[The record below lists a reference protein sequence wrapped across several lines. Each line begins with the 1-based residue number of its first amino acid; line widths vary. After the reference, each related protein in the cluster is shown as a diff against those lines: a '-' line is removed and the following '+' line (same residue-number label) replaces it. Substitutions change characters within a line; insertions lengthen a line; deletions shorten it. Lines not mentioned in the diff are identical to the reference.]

1 MKRAVLLSTIICGLF
16 AMESMSRAE
25 IPPLLRPGTH
35 PMWASLAMGG
45 GLGVSWSSGGY
56 SGGAGGASQF
66 KLIEQFGYHLSSN
79 FGGPAAGPAIA
90 IDLQESFGGDTS
102 TVIEILP
109 RFVWDIPIIQNL
121 GLYLSPS
128 LGIGYARIFGGDG
141 VNAATIQLDFE
152 GKLILGDRGFVFF
165 RPFGLDIMASSVN
178 GNSYTLVR
186 WDLMF
191 GGGVIF

>member
-1 MKRAVLLSTIICGLF
+1 MRRVALLSTVLCSLL

-25 IPPLLRPGTH
+25 IPPILRPGTH

-45 GLGVSWSSGGY
+45 GLGVSWSTGGV
-56 SGGAGGASQF
+56 SGGASSASQF
-66 KLIEQFGYHLSSN
+66 KLIEEFGYHFTSS

-90 IDLQESFGGDTS
+90 IDLQEGFGGDTS
-102 TVIEILP
+102 TVFESLP

-121 GLYLSPS
+121 GLYLSPG
-128 LGIGYARIFGGDG
+128 LGIGFARVFAGDG
-141 VNAATIQLDFE
+141 VNAATIQLTFD
-152 GKLILGDRGFVFF
+152 GKLILGERGFVFF
-165 RPFGLDIMASSVN
+165 RPFGLDIIASSVN
-178 GNSYTLVR
+178 SQSYTLVR